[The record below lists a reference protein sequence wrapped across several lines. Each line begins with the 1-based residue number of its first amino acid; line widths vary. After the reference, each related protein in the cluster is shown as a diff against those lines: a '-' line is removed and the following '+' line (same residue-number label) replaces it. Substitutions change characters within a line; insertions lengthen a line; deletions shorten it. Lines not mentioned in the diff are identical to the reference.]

1 MTTLRI
7 KSGTLFSI
15 QLKNNLYTICYAAGI
30 AERQFY
36 DIKSLDGN
44 WNHIKPIQLKPLF
57 RVYVGKAMN
66 SLAHEKLNASEYI
79 FDPNDT
85 ENLWIRPG
93 TNIGAGFVFKGG
105 DLVRVLPEHDYFN
118 APIVKKHLKLPEDR
132 ALIEKYEL
140 VNMWGADDLKER
152 LIRYFEKGINRDDLK
167 YEVFPGLW
175 NDREEL
181 RPLTSRLP
189 VPLR

>member
-1 MTTLRI
+1 M
-7 KSGTLFSI
+7 LFSI
-15 QLKNNLYTICYAAGI
+15 KLKDNLYTICYAASI
-30 AERQFY
+30 AERLFF
-36 DIKSLDGN
+36 DVKSLDGN
-44 WNHIKPIQLKPLF
+44 WRNLKHTELKPLF
-57 RVYVGKAMN
+57 RIYAGKAMN
-66 SLAHEKLNASEYI
+66 LLVYEKLNIADYT
-79 FDPNDT
+79 FDSDNN

-105 DLVRVLPEHDYFN
+105 DLVKVLPDQDYFN
-118 APIVKKHLKLPEDR
+118 APVIKKHLTVPEDK

-167 YEVFPGLW
+167 FEVFPGLW

-181 RPLTSRLP
+181 RPLTCRLP